1 MKQKPERKKISLEAY
16 SKKLRAKAKEKVI
29 KDGNDALRHLES
41 YADGIPLKV
50 IKNFVYANFKSFVLQ
65 NIEAIDFN
73 KGFTINRE
81 DKSFKGDFGI
91 SLHNANELNKF
102 SEVYS
107 RLSYL
112 LLFLEK
118 TNHYKKQLELVKD
131 VDTGDYTNYQFLKTW
146 WEENF
151 PDAFDINQRL
161 FWIEYEDQ
169 TTYKLTDLVPGFY
182 TPSKHLPNIK
192 IKKQDIAQLFDFIA
206 TVDTIETVIEK
217 MR

>member
-1 MKQKPERKKISLEAY
+1 M
-16 SKKLRAKAKEKVI
+16 LRSPI
-29 KDGNDALRHLES
+29 L
-41 YADGIPLKV
+41 
-50 IKNFVYANFKSFVLQ
+50 
-65 NIEAIDFN
+65 
-73 KGFTINRE
+73 
-81 DKSFKGDFGI
+81 
-91 SLHNANELNKF
+91 
-102 SEVYS
+102 
-107 RLSYL
+107 YL

-131 VDTGDYTNYQFLKTW
+131 VDTDDYTNYQFLKTW

-169 TTYKLTDLVPGFY
+169 TNYTLTDLVPGFY
-182 TPSKHLPNIK
+182 TLSKHLPNIK
-192 IKKQDIAQLFDFIA
+192 IKKQDISQLLDFIA